1 MQAIPMLI
9 SIHSNAHRD
18 EADEDET
25 LTMLTSGVLELDA
38 DLSGYVQVSHGL
50 GVQNLQLDDVGVG
63 HIAVIDDVVFPAQG
77 MPLIGKGNFLISHKN
92 LQ

>member
-1 MQAIPMLI
+1 MAVQTVL
-9 SIHSNAHRD
+9 
-18 EADEDET
+18 
-25 LTMLTSGVLELDA
+25 LTALDHPVPALEVGGGELELDA

-77 MPLIGKGNFLISHKN
+77 MPFIGKGNFLVSHKN

>member
-25 LTMLTSGVLELDA
+25 LTMLTSGVRSWMRTA
-38 DLSGYVQVSHGL
+38 
-50 GVQNLQLDDVGVG
+50 
-63 HIAVIDDVVFPAQG
+63 P
-77 MPLIGKGNFLISHKN
+77 
-92 LQ
+92 